1 MVLAPPPAH
10 QVLRVVAAFVHQPVA
25 QASHHSIPWGQV
37 NENDHLYVLASPL
50 GPAREDYEEFIND
63 NTNVDVAPQGAQDQF
78 DARYNCTYNMKILV
92 IKNEDAM
99 KK

>member
-1 MVLAPPPAH
+1 MHVCA
-10 QVLRVVAAFVHQPVA
+10 R

-37 NENDHLYVLASPL
+37 NEKDLHTVLASPL
-50 GPAREDYEEFIND
+50 GPARRDYEEFIND